1 VPWWDRV
8 KSGLDEARSQ
18 VDKAS
23 KIAQERWVETQ
34 AQVDKASKIAQERWV
49 ETQAQVDKAS
59 KAAQAR
65 WTQTQAQAKTSAEQW
80 SRLFALARTEAEGG
94 VIAQHMADALVGVKS
109 QLDREAPAFAVA
121 LFRQAG
127 AGFAS
132 VDGMKISYVRRDGPV
147 RGQLRVSELFGTSAH
162 LSVGAGA
169 AGFVASMYGERAALL
184 EPLPWRG
191 GDAGFWVASVGLFR
205 SRGGRAKLTGW
216 MVGLG
221 LGVGVGVPILSDLG
235 GFDLEERVLDAWNL
249 STGEAAPLEAVLAEA
264 PDAKMRRGLAKRL

>member
-8 KSGLDEARSQ
+8 KSGFDEARSQ

-23 KIAQERWVETQ
+23 KLAQQRWTETQ
-34 AQVDKASKIAQERWV
+34 AQVDKASK
-49 ETQAQVDKAS
+49 S
-59 KAAQAR
+59 AQAR

-80 SRLFALARTEAEGG
+80 GRLFALARTEADGG
-94 VIAQHMADALVGVKS
+94 VVAERLAEALTGLKG

-132 VDGMKISYVRRDGPV
+132 VDGTKLSYVRRDGPV

-162 LSVGAGA
+162 LSIGAGA

-184 EPLPWRG
+184 EPLSWRG
-191 GDAGFWVASVGLFR
+191 GDAGFWVASAGLFR
-205 SRGGRAKLTGW
+205 SRGGRAKLSGW

-235 GFDLEERVLDAWNL
+235 GFDLEERVLNAWNL
-249 STGEAAPLEAVLAEA
+249 STSEAAPLEAILAEA
-264 PDAKMRRGLAKRL
+264 PDAKMRRGLAKRLHR